1 MVSKI
6 AAKISRQD
14 ENTRWLGV
22 FFMIPY
28 RLRLN
33 PFAQKPE
40 PRKTSGNFRLSQ
52 TGNAVQIG
60 RISGPLR
67 HKSPPMPWYVRLQQ
81 KWKVNGFQLILILIT
96 FAVGGSLTGQV
107 AKWAMDA
114 LKVEGVWYWGLL
126 YLLIVTALW
135 PMMVLLVSLP
145 MGQFRF
151 FLNYIKKL
159 AGKIGLRKNI

>member
-1 MVSKI
+1 LHGNRDLEKLRV
-6 AAKISRQD
+6 ISGFR
-14 ENTRWLGV
+14 
-22 FFMIPY
+22 
-28 RLRLN
+28 
-33 PFAQKPE
+33 KPE
-40 PRKTSGNFRLSQ
+40 M
-52 TGNAVQIG
+52 
-60 RISGPLR
+60 PL
-67 HKSPPMPWYVRLQQ
+67 KSAGFPDLCGTNHLPMPWYVRLQQ